1 MSVTTLFF
9 DLDGTVSNNF
19 QGISR
24 CLNFALEQLGL
35 RQLTDLEV
43 MPFVGPPFRESL
55 PRAFPGI
62 DTEAA
67 LKLYRERY
75 ATAGWLENS
84 LYDGMAQAISTLHS
98 QGFTIALCTSKP
110 RVFAE
115 RIIEHFDLARYFKG
129 VHGPELD
136 GKFDRKTDL
145 LAHLIE
151 HYKTA
156 PENALMI
163 GDRDKDVEAALHVG
177 AHSLGV
183 LWGFGS
189 RQELFEAGAKYIVT
203 RPDELVDTI
212 DCIA

>member
-75 ATAGWLENS
+75 ATTGWLENS

-115 RIIEHFDLARYFKG
+115 RIIEHFDLARYFQG

>member
-24 CLNFALEQLGL
+24 CLNYALEQLGL
-35 RQLTDLEV
+35 RQLTDSEV
-43 MPFVGPPFRESL
+43 LPFVGPPFRESL

-62 DTEAA
+62 NTEAA

-75 ATAGWLENS
+75 ATSGWLENS
-84 LYDGMAQAISTLHS
+84 LYDGMAQAISALHS
-98 QGFTIALCTSKP
+98 QGFAIALCTSKP

-115 RIIEHFDLARYFKG
+115 RIIEHFDLAPYFKG

-136 GKFDRKTDL
+136 GKFDRKTEL
-145 LAHLIE
+145 LAHLVE
-151 HYKTA
+151 HYKVA

-189 RQELFEAGAKYIVT
+189 RKELLEAGAKHIVT
-203 RPDELVDTI
+203 RPDELVHTI
-212 DCIA
+212 ASIA